1 MVNNRT
7 PSIRH
12 SLEHRCALNRRLF
25 TTVLARFVSTLLNSN
40 YYAFTMYG
48 QSGSND
54 FRRKWDLSEYERK
67 VQDRIAS
74 NKKNKDGSVAEDEEE
89 KATKEPPK
97 KREMLKPREFKVD
110 LESKLGKTVVIS
122 KATPSNQA
130 GGFYCDV
137 CDCVVKDSINYLD
150 HINGKK
156 HQRNLGMSMKVKKST
171 LEDVKARFELK
182 LKEKDKKKTEY
193 DLEERIKELKEEE
206 EKLKEYR
213 KEQKR
218 NKKQKRKEVEEDGD
232 DDDQMAALMGFGS
245 FGSKK
250 KK

>member
-1 MVNNRT
+1 
-7 PSIRH
+7 
-12 SLEHRCALNRRLF
+12 
-25 TTVLARFVSTLLNSN
+25 
-40 YYAFTMYG
+40 MYG
-48 QSGSND
+48 TTNNNAND
-54 FRRKWDLSEYERK
+54 FRRKWDRDEYERK
-67 VQDRIAS
+67 ALERMNSKKTDNQS
-74 NKKNKDGSVAEDEEE
+74 NEEE
-89 KATKEPPK
+89 NKTEDNEEKSSEPPK
-97 KREMLKPREFKVD
+97 KRENLKARDYKID

-122 KATPSNQA
+122 KATPSSQA

-156 HQRNLGMSMKVKKST
+156 HQRNLGMNMRIKRST

-182 LKEKDKKKTEY
+182 LKEKDGEKKEY
-193 DLEERIKELKEEE
+193 DLEEKMKELKEEE

-213 KEQKR
+213 KQK
-218 NKKQKRKEVEEDGD
+218 KKSKKKRTHD
-232 DDDQMAALMGFGS
+232 DDDNEFIGGDSDMNSLMGFAS